1 MNTTERIPDDS
12 SSESQTRSILAEGL
26 AQADLSGKR
35 VLILVPDGTR
45 SGPMPLFF
53 RLFHEILG
61 GEVAALDYLIA
72 LGTHQP
78 MSHEAICRH
87 FGVTP
92 AEMAGKYAAIR
103 VFNHHWERPETF
115 VRLGVIPT
123 AEVEALSD
131 GFFRQDVPVTVNR
144 LILDYDHLIVCGPVF
159 PHEVAGF
166 SGGNKYFFPGISGPE
181 VIDFSHWLGA
191 LITNYEIIGKK
202 DTPVRRLI
210 DRAAG
215 MIDLPKLFCCFV
227 VKPALRGDEYIAAE
241 GGQDLHGLFV
251 GPHETAWPAA
261 VELSEQVN
269 ILWTCRT
276 YNRVLSVMPRLYDDI
291 WTAAKGMY
299 KLEPVIADGGE
310 VTILAPHIEEI
321 SYTHGRIL
329 DEVGYHVRD
338 YFVKQWDR
346 FKHYPWGV
354 LAHST
359 HLRGLGS
366 YEGGVERARIDVHLA
381 TRIPA
386 ERCRRVN
393 LGYRDPDSIRL
404 EEWAGLQDEGVLLV
418 PHAGEMLYRAR
429 DASR

>member
-1 MNTTERIPDDS
+1 MTDQASNERAP
-12 SSESQTRSILAEGL
+12 SESEVRAVLVDGL

-35 VLILVPDGTR
+35 VLVIVPDGTR

-78 MSHEAICRH
+78 MSAEAICRH

-92 AEMAGKYAAIR
+92 EEMAGKYANVR

-115 VRLGVIPT
+115 VRLGLIPAT
-123 AEVEALSD
+123 EVEALSN
-131 GFFRQDVPVTVNR
+131 GFFRQDVPVTVNA
-144 LILDYDHLIVCGPVF
+144 LVLDYDQLIVCGPVF

-191 LITNYEIIGKK
+191 LITNFKIIGTK

-210 DRAAG
+210 DRAAA
-215 MIDLPKLFCCFV
+215 MIDRPKLFCCFV
-227 VKPALRGDEYIAAE
+227 VKGQNLR
-241 GGQDLHGLFV
+241 GLFV
-251 GPHETAWPAA
+251 GSHQTAWPAA
-261 VELSEQVN
+261 VELSSQVN
-269 ILWTCRT
+269 ILWTDRT
-276 YNRVLSVMPRLYDDI
+276 YDRVLSVMPRLYDDI

-310 VTILAPHIEEI
+310 VTIFAPHIDEI

-338 YFVKQWDR
+338 YFVRQWDR

-393 LGYRDPDSIRL
+393 LGYRDPVSIRP
-404 EEWAGLQDEGVLLV
+404 EEWAGQEAEGVLLV
-418 PHAGEMLYRAR
+418 PHAGEMLYRVRGAP
-429 DASR
+429 AG